1 MTDLPTKH
9 NIATLAGQERHPGP
23 ARADRVRAD
32 NVIDLPS
39 KRNIETLEERKAYL
53 LAEIARAGNGS
64 SGNAGS
70 FWKRELK
77 ALERVIGLANR
88 VMEMSREQQ
97 AILTK

>member
-1 MTDLPTKH
+1 MDLPT
-9 NIATLAGQERHPGP
+9 RH
-23 ARADRVRAD
+23 
-32 NVIDLPS
+32 
-39 KRNIETLEERKAYL
+39 NIETLEERRAYL
-53 LAEIARAGNGS
+53 LAEIERAGAGS